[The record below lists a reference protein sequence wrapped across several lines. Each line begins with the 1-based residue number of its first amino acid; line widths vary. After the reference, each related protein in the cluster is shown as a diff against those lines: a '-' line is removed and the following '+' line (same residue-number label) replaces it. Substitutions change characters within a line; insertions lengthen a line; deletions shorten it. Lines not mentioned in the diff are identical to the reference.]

1 METKNIAKIFVVS
14 IIAAALLAPAVA
26 SVNTSVDV
34 DLQIKGGLQGI
45 RFTAINNEEWSVE
58 VTYRVVGKTLLN
70 TSNYY
75 DITNTTE
82 IDAESTE
89 TFPAE
94 IPGDFAIVYVELST
108 ESGKIYK
115 YGAVFSG
122 IAILL
127 WSDF

>member
-26 SVNTSVDV
+26 SVTTDVDV
-34 DLQIKGGLQGI
+34 DLSIKGGLQGI
-45 RFTAINNEEWSVE
+45 SFTATNNEEWPVE

-82 IDAESTE
+82 IPAESSE

-94 IPGDFAIVYVELST
+94 IPSDFAVVYVELST
-108 ESGKIYK
+108 ESGKAYK
-115 YGAVFSG
+115 YGIVFSG
-122 IAILL
+122 IALL
-127 WSDF
+127 PWYD